1 MMNKMMK
8 MNQKAGHRV
17 GLYGKVID
25 TKSIRVIKTRES
37 DAERRARWKA
47 EDLRHIR
54 RIQATGLTSSNCP
67 ALKLM
72 RQHYMEKYGEWPS

>member
-1 MMNKMMK
+1 MMNKMMT

-25 TKSIRVIKTRES
+25 STAIRVIKTRES
-37 DAERRARWKA
+37 PAERRARWKA
-47 EDLRHIR
+47 EDLHGIR
-54 RIQATGLTSSNCP
+54 RLEATGLTESNCS

-72 RQHYMEKYGEWPS
+72 KQNYRRKYREPV

>member
-17 GLYGKVID
+17 GLYGQPID
-25 TKSIRVIKTRES
+25 TKTIKVVRLRES
-37 DAERRARWKA
+37 NAERRARWKA

-54 RIQATGLTSSNCP
+54 RLEATGLSEANCS
-67 ALKLM
+67 ALRLM
-72 RQHYMEKYGEWPS
+72 KQNFRRKYGERV